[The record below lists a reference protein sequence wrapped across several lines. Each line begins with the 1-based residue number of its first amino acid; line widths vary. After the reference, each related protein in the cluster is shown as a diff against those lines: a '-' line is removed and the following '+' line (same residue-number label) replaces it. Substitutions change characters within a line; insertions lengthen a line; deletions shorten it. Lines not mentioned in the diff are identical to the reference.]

1 MAVLRFISG
10 RAALSDYIQRIH
22 TDVDKR
28 LDDRRINATGSLKR
42 SNRTSISEG
51 PGSMSAE
58 LMALGYWKTA
68 GSGSPPGTKV
78 SGDALMKW
86 AMDKGLAIDER
97 RAARIAIYTQRKI
110 FKEGSKQHR
119 ENGENVYQ
127 GAVEAA
133 APKIPELIRAFLSDY
148 REPIATEFKRAFA

>member
-1 MAVLRFISG
+1 MTTIRFISG
-10 RAALSDYIQRIH
+10 AAALSDFIAGIH
-22 TDVDKR
+22 GDVDDR
-28 LDDRRINATGSLKR
+28 LDQRGINASGAMKR
-42 SNRTSISEG
+42 SNRTDVV
-51 PGSMSAE
+51 PGIESMSAN
-58 LMALGYWKTA
+58 LYALGYWKTA